1 MKVLFLPP
9 PLLSRVFLC
18 GSAPP
23 APGAINN
30 FLSFLILPF
39 ESPRESV
46 PLNDRRYRGGMGDL
60 AVSPASL
67 QRVCWRRV
75 EPRSFLLPL
84 PPPPP
89 THPPGRP
96 PPLSELWISD
106 ALRFLPSSVPY
117 PPRTYLHILSPEIS
131 LPSPASAVTSDDL
144 DPQSDHRT
152 RTFLALAAESPIKI

>member
-1 MKVLFLPP
+1 MKVLPLPP
-9 PLLSRVFLC
+9 SLLSRVFLC

-46 PLNDRRYRGGMGDL
+46 LLNDRRYRGGMGDL

-67 QRVCWRRV
+67 KRVCWRRV
-75 EPRSFLLPL
+75 EPRSFL
-84 PPPPP
+84 PPPPL

-117 PPRTYLHILSPEIS
+117 PPRTYLHIPSPKIS
-131 LPSPASAVTSDDL
+131 LLPPL
-144 DPQSDHRT
+144 YLCGHFR
-152 RTFLALAAESPIKI
+152 